1 MISANKNN
9 LLKRPIS
16 IVKNRKEGYI
26 KVKRI
31 YDNIKKELESIKN
44 DTKVYIKSNE
54 SNISNICSIKRDT
67 YYKKKEL
74 KYDNMNLCKINKLTD
89 NINKSINYRKKKIDG
104 IKIMKN
110 KGNTK
115 KQIDNLVNR
124 LFDISDSLI
133 YTNSL
138 LNLYRKSPMLIKLKM
153 YIFIIL
159 YLL

>member
-1 MISANKNN
+1 
-9 LLKRPIS
+9 
-16 IVKNRKEGYI
+16 
-26 KVKRI
+26 
-31 YDNIKKELESIKN
+31 
-44 DTKVYIKSNE
+44 
-54 SNISNICSIKRDT
+54 
-67 YYKKKEL
+67 
-74 KYDNMNLCKINKLTD
+74 MNLCKINKLTD

-124 LFDISDSLI
+124 LFDVSDSLI

>member
-1 MISANKNN
+1 
-9 LLKRPIS
+9 
-16 IVKNRKEGYI
+16 
-26 KVKRI
+26 
-31 YDNIKKELESIKN
+31 
-44 DTKVYIKSNE
+44 
-54 SNISNICSIKRDT
+54 
-67 YYKKKEL
+67 
-74 KYDNMNLCKINKLTD
+74 MNLCKINKLTD

>member
-1 MISANKNN
+1 M
-9 LLKRPIS
+9 
-16 IVKNRKEGYI
+16 
-26 KVKRI
+26 
-31 YDNIKKELESIKN
+31 
-44 DTKVYIKSNE
+44 
-54 SNISNICSIKRDT
+54 
-67 YYKKKEL
+67 
-74 KYDNMNLCKINKLTD
+74 TD
-89 NINKSINYRKKKIDG
+89 NINKNINYRKKKIDG

-110 KGNTK
+110 RGNTK

-133 YTNSL
+133 YTSSL

>member
-1 MISANKNN
+1 M
-9 LLKRPIS
+9 
-16 IVKNRKEGYI
+16 
-26 KVKRI
+26 
-31 YDNIKKELESIKN
+31 
-44 DTKVYIKSNE
+44 
-54 SNISNICSIKRDT
+54 
-67 YYKKKEL
+67 
-74 KYDNMNLCKINKLTD
+74 TD
-89 NINKSINYRKKKIDG
+89 NINKNINYRKKKIDG

-124 LFDISDSLI
+124 LFDVSDSLI

>member
-1 MISANKNN
+1 M
-9 LLKRPIS
+9 
-16 IVKNRKEGYI
+16 
-26 KVKRI
+26 
-31 YDNIKKELESIKN
+31 
-44 DTKVYIKSNE
+44 
-54 SNISNICSIKRDT
+54 
-67 YYKKKEL
+67 
-74 KYDNMNLCKINKLTD
+74 TD
-89 NINKSINYRKKKIDG
+89 NINKNINYRKKKIDG

-115 KQIDNLVNR
+115 KKIDNLVNR

>member
-1 MISANKNN
+1 M
-9 LLKRPIS
+9 
-16 IVKNRKEGYI
+16 
-26 KVKRI
+26 
-31 YDNIKKELESIKN
+31 
-44 DTKVYIKSNE
+44 
-54 SNISNICSIKRDT
+54 
-67 YYKKKEL
+67 
-74 KYDNMNLCKINKLTD
+74 TD
-89 NINKSINYRKKKIDG
+89 NINKNINYHKKKIDG

>member
-1 MISANKNN
+1 M
-9 LLKRPIS
+9 
-16 IVKNRKEGYI
+16 
-26 KVKRI
+26 
-31 YDNIKKELESIKN
+31 
-44 DTKVYIKSNE
+44 
-54 SNISNICSIKRDT
+54 
-67 YYKKKEL
+67 
-74 KYDNMNLCKINKLTD
+74 TD
-89 NINKSINYRKKKIDG
+89 NINKNINYRKKKIDG

-124 LFDISDSLI
+124 LFDISHSLI

>member
-1 MISANKNN
+1 M
-9 LLKRPIS
+9 
-16 IVKNRKEGYI
+16 
-26 KVKRI
+26 
-31 YDNIKKELESIKN
+31 
-44 DTKVYIKSNE
+44 
-54 SNISNICSIKRDT
+54 
-67 YYKKKEL
+67 
-74 KYDNMNLCKINKLTD
+74 TD
-89 NINKSINYRKKKIDG
+89 NINKNINYRKKKIDG

-133 YTNSL
+133 YTSSL

>member
-1 MISANKNN
+1 M
-9 LLKRPIS
+9 
-16 IVKNRKEGYI
+16 
-26 KVKRI
+26 
-31 YDNIKKELESIKN
+31 
-44 DTKVYIKSNE
+44 
-54 SNISNICSIKRDT
+54 
-67 YYKKKEL
+67 
-74 KYDNMNLCKINKLTD
+74 TD
-89 NINKSINYRKKKIDG
+89 NINKNINYRKKKIDG